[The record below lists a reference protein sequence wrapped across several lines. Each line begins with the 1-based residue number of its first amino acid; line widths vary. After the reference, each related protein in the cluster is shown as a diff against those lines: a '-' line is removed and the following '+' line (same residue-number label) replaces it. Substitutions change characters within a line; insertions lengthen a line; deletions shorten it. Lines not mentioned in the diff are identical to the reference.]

1 MIYTLKLFI
10 PIINCI
16 EQLFNYFT
24 QLLNNVKKK
33 FNIF

>member
-1 MIYTLKLFI
+1 MVYTLNLLI
-10 PIINCI
+10 PGINCI

-33 FNIF
+33 SNK